1 MVQNYVDE
9 EYIKEIL
16 RKLKIWIDTDKNIAL
31 KKVLYKDNS
40 LMFYKNPNAV
50 ETDTPEFKI
59 DLPVEYFLDQ
69 TQTSFISEFIWSDT
83 VYPESVNPNL
93 DGFPVFVLAVK
104 GADGTVS
111 YSFINMK
118 SLMNVY
124 QASTNTSTVTI
135 SIDNNTNTISA
146 IANLSGDNGNILTVG
161 TDGGLYVPETDLTA
175 LQTQIQLLSD
185 RVKTLENLLSN
196 AEN

>member
-1 MVQNYVDE
+1 MTQNYVDE

-135 SIDNNTNTISA
+135 SIDDNTNTISA
-146 IANLSGDNGNILTVG
+146 IANLSGDNGNALTVG
-161 TDGGLYVPETDLTA
+161 TDGGLYVSETDLTA
-175 LQTQIQLLSD
+175 LQTQIQLL
-185 RVKTLENLLSN
+185 REKVEHLENLLSN
-196 AEN
+196 TES

>member
-1 MVQNYVDE
+1 MAQNYVDE

-31 KKVLYKDNS
+31 KKVLNKDNS

-111 YSFINMK
+111 YNFINMK

-135 SIDNNTNTISA
+135 SIDDNTNTISA

-196 AEN
+196 AKN

>member
-16 RKLKIWIDTDKNIAL
+16 RKFKVWIDTDKNIAL
-31 KKVLYKDNS
+31 KKVLNKDNS

-135 SIDNNTNTISA
+135 SIDDNTNTISA

-196 AEN
+196 AKN

>member
-1 MVQNYVDE
+1 MTQNYVDE

-83 VYPESVNPNL
+83 AYPESVNPNL

-124 QASTNTSTVTI
+124 QASTNTSTVTV
-135 SIDNNTNTISA
+135 SIDDNTNTISA

>member
-69 TQTSFISEFIWSDT
+69 TQTSFISEFTWSDT
-83 VYPESVNPNL
+83 AYPESINPNL
-93 DGFPVFVLAVK
+93 DGLPVFVLAVK

-124 QASTNTSTVTI
+124 QASTNVSTVTI
-135 SIDNNTNTISA
+135 SIDENTNTISA
-146 IANLSGDNGNILTVG
+146 IANLSSDNGNALTVG
-161 TDGGLYVPETDLTA
+161 TDGGLYVSETDLTA

-196 AEN
+196 TES

>member
-1 MVQNYVDE
+1 MTQNYVDE

-40 LMFYKNPNAV
+40 LKFYKNPNAV

-124 QASTNTSTVTI
+124 QASTNTSTVTV
-135 SIDNNTNTISA
+135 SIDDNTNTISA
-146 IANLSGDNGNILTVG
+146 IANLSSDNGNALTVG
-161 TDGGLYVPETDLTA
+161 TDGGLYVSETDLTA

-185 RVKTLENLLSN
+185 RVKTLENLLPN
-196 AEN
+196 AGN

>member
-16 RKLKIWIDTDKNIAL
+16 RKLKVWIDTDKNIAL

-69 TQTSFISEFIWSDT
+69 TQTSFISEFTWSDT
-83 VYPESVNPNL
+83 AYPESINPNL
-93 DGFPVFVLAVK
+93 DGLPVFVLAVK
-104 GADGTVS
+104 GADDSIS

-124 QASTNTSTVTI
+124 QASTNVSTVTI
-135 SIDNNTNTISA
+135 SIDENTNTISA
-146 IANLSGDNGNILTVG
+146 IVNLSSDNGNALTVG

-175 LQTQIQLLSD
+175 LQTQIQLL
-185 RVKTLENLLSN
+185 REKVEHLENLLSN
-196 AEN
+196 TES

>member
-1 MVQNYVDE
+1 MTQNYVDE

-50 ETDTPEFKI
+50 ETDTPEFKS

-93 DGFPVFVLAVK
+93 DGFLVFVLAVK

-111 YSFINMK
+111 YSFINLK

-124 QASTNTSTVTI
+124 
-135 SIDNNTNTISA
+135 
-146 IANLSGDNGNILTVG
+146 
-161 TDGGLYVPETDLTA
+161 
-175 LQTQIQLLSD
+175 
-185 RVKTLENLLSN
+185 
-196 AEN
+196 

>member
-1 MVQNYVDE
+1 MTQNYVDE

-31 KKVLYKDNS
+31 KKVLNKDNS

-135 SIDNNTNTISA
+135 SIDDNTNTISA

>member
-196 AEN
+196 A